1 MHNLLSTV
9 KWLLIILVV
18 LAWLA
23 LCVVNTGTD
32 VRPFRIIPNLLEF
45 PSIPISILLI
55 FPLVFAFVT
64 FAIVGFLDQVDHFLM
79 ARELKK
85 RIRDLEDEVS
95 KLRNLP
101 IREGLLSQRVLDEEN
116 RP

>member
-18 LAWLA
+18 LAWLM
-23 LCVVNTGTD
+23 LCLANIDLASPLKIFPGY
-32 VRPFRIIPNLLEF
+32 LEF
-45 PSIPISILLI
+45 AHVPLSVILI
-55 FPLVFAFVT
+55 FPLLFAFLT
-64 FAIVGFLDQVDHFLM
+64 FVIVGFLDQVDHYLQ
-79 ARELKK
+79 ARELRK

-101 IREGLLSQRVLDEEN
+101 IREGLLSQRVLEEEN
-116 RP
+116 KP

>member
-23 LCVVNTGTD
+23 LCLANLDVATPLRILPGYFEFQSAPMAVV
-32 VRPFRIIPNLLEF
+32 
-45 PSIPISILLI
+45 LI
-55 FPLVFAFVT
+55 FPLLFAFVT
-64 FAIVGFLDQVDHFLM
+64 FVIVGFLDQVDHFLQ
-79 ARELKK
+79 ARDLRK

-101 IREGLLSQRVLDEEN
+101 IREGLLSQRVLEEEN